1 MYEFESEVSGENA
14 ASTKLQVHRK
24 KIAIE
29 SGRWAAFLAYFVI
42 LAISKPHFILRI
54 YNICYFA
61 LICIFYYF

>member
-1 MYEFESEVSGENA
+1 MNLNPKLMAKMQRQQNYKYTA
-14 ASTKLQVHRK
+14 KKLQLNTGV
-24 KIAIE
+24 
-29 SGRWAAFLAYFVI
+29 GRLLIFFVI